1 MLAGSDARAVAGFT
15 SIDLDPK
22 MPQTIS
28 HYCQKCLAANP
39 LGQEFCARCG
49 TRLMIV
55 VEPSSLRFEV
65 GSGGL
70 STDEHLLE
78 RISAAENRVARLADR
93 LERSLDLLLRYAQ
106 NAYFDRSLVRALVNL
121 LTEDGVVQTD
131 RLERLWS
138 ERCQRDAVE
147 QEENVHRDQLRLR
160 ILARDDASNGQEES
174 SPPPPMPG
182 RRVFEDLVNEGFLL
196 IEDKQ
201 TAQGII
207 KLQRAAEIANE
218 NAALNLFIG
227 EHFFR
232 RGKSKLARGYLAKA
246 HAALPD
252 DLRVSLLLGLTCADD
267 GEVELAKDLLSSANA
282 QGGSSFAGHYGLGW
296 LFVAE
301 KNWRRALGEFKRA
314 LTVRPSPEAHY
325 VLGCLY
331 YELNRDTLALRHLRK
346 ATKMD
351 GGYTEAFYLL
361 SQTYERMGR
370 KELAELAL
378 KKACGRLV
386 RPAVRDQESA
396 SVDAEVPA
404 PVRKAGALFQVRKSG
419 TPRLMAGIDK
429 RLANAL
435 REDALQAFKL
445 SNEQSH

>member
-1 MLAGSDARAVAGFT
+1 MG
-15 SIDLDPK
+15 
-22 MPQTIS
+22 IS
-28 HYCQKCLAANP
+28 HYCQRCLAANP

-55 VEPSSLRFEV
+55 VEPTSSRFEV
-65 GSGGL
+65 SASSL
-70 STDEHLLE
+70 PTDEHLLE
-78 RISAAENRVARLADR
+78 RISAAETRVARLAER

-121 LTEDGVVQTD
+121 LAEDGVVQTE

-138 ERCQRDAVE
+138 ERCKNDASE
-147 QEENVHRDQLRLR
+147 QEENVQRDELRLR
-160 ILARDDASNGQEES
+160 ILERADA
-174 SPPPPMPG
+174 PD
-182 RRVFEDLVNEGFLL
+182 RRAFEKLVNEGFLL

-201 TAQGII
+201 VTQGII
-207 KLQRAAEIANE
+207 MLQRAVEIGGGE
-218 NAALNLFIG
+218 DAALNLFIG

-232 RGKSKLARGYLAKA
+232 KGKSKLARGYLAKA

-252 DLRVSLLLGLTCADD
+252 DVRISLLLGLTCADD
-267 GEVELAKDLLSSANA
+267 GEVELAKDLLSNANA

-331 YELNRDTLALRHLRK
+331 YELNRDTLAIRHLRK

-351 GGYTEAFYLL
+351 AGYTEAFYLL
-361 SQTYERMGR
+361 AQAYDRTGR
-370 KELAELAL
+370 KELAEEAL
-378 KKACGRLV
+378 QKASGRTA
-386 RPAVRDQESA
+386 RAR
-396 SVDAEVPA
+396 DAEELTVDDALTPPA
-404 PVRKAGALFQVRKSG
+404 RPGKTPSLFHARKSG
-419 TPRLMAGIDK
+419 PPRLLGGADK
-429 RLANAL
+429 RIINAL

-445 SNEQSH
+445 INSQSH

>member
-1 MLAGSDARAVAGFT
+1 
-15 SIDLDPK
+15 
-22 MPQTIS
+22 MPSTIS

-55 VEPSSLRFEV
+55 VEPSSSRFEV
-65 GSGGL
+65 GSAGL

-78 RISAAENRVARLADR
+78 RISAAENRVARLAER

-106 NAYFDRSLVRALVNL
+106 NAYFDRSLVRALVDL
-121 LTEDGVVQTD
+121 LAEDGVVQTD

-147 QEENVHRDQLRLR
+147 QEENVHRDELRLR
-160 ILARDDASNGQEES
+160 ILARADASLADAVGKQ
-174 SPPPPMPG
+174 SPTPDKK
-182 RRVFEDLVNEGFLL
+182 VFEELVKEGFLL

-201 TAQGII
+201 ITQGIT
-207 KLQRAAEIANE
+207 KLQRAAEIADE

-227 EHFFR
+227 EHFFS
-232 RGKSKLARGYLAKA
+232 RGKSKLARTYLAKA
-246 HAALPD
+246 HAALPND
-252 DLRVSLLLGLTCADD
+252 VRVSLLLGLACADN
-267 GEVELAKDLLSSANA
+267 GEVELAKNLLSNANA

-301 KNWRRALGEFKRA
+301 KKWRRALGEFKRA

-331 YELNRDTLALRHLRK
+331 YELNRDTLAVRHLRK

-351 GGYTEAFYLL
+351 AGYTEAFHLL
-361 SQTYERMGR
+361 AQAYERMGR
-370 KELAELAL
+370 HELAQQALA
-378 KKACGRLV
+378 KASGATALSLS
-386 RPAVRDQESA
+386 QKESIA
-396 SVDAEVPA
+396 SGVSMR
-404 PVRKAGALFQVRKSG
+404 VRKIAPLFSGRKSG
-419 TPRLMAGIDK
+419 TPRLMTGIDK
-429 RLANAL
+429 RLADAL
-435 REDALQAFKL
+435 REDALQAFKI
-445 SNEQSH
+445 SNQQSH

>member
-1 MLAGSDARAVAGFT
+1 MT
-15 SIDLDPK
+15 
-22 MPQTIS
+22 TIS

-55 VEPSSLRFEV
+55 VEPTSARYEV
-65 GSGGL
+65 GTAGL

-78 RISAAENRVARLADR
+78 RISAAETRVARLAER

-121 LTEDGVVQTD
+121 LAEDGVVETERLEKLWTD
-131 RLERLWS
+131 R
-138 ERCQRDAVE
+138 CQKDAVE
-147 QEENVHRDQLRLR
+147 QEENVHRDELRLR
-160 ILARDDASNGQEES
+160 ILARGDA
-174 SPPPPMPG
+174 PD
-182 RRVFEDLVNEGFLL
+182 RKAFEQLVNEGFLL

-201 TAQGII
+201 VTQGIT
-207 KLQRAAEIANE
+207 KLQRAAEISNE

-232 RGKSKLARGYLAKA
+232 KGKSKLARGYLAKA

-252 DLRVSLLLGLTCADD
+252 DVRVSLLLGLTCADD
-267 GEVELAKDLLSSANA
+267 GEVELAKDLLSSATA

-301 KNWRRALGEFKRA
+301 KNWRRALNEFKRA

-331 YELNRDTLALRHLRK
+331 YELNRDTLAVRHLRK

-351 GGYTEAFYLL
+351 AGYTEAFCLL
-361 SQTYERMGR
+361 AQVYERMGR
-370 KELAELAL
+370 KELAEQTLQ
-378 KKACGRLV
+378 KASDPVDLSLTS
-386 RPAVRDQESA
+386 SA
-396 SVDAEVPA
+396 RNQKNVP
-404 PVRKAGALFQVRKSG
+404 LFHVTTSRM
-419 TPRLMAGIDK
+419 PRLIASADK
-429 RLANAL
+429 RIADTL
-435 REDALQAFKL
+435 REDALSLAREHRESQ
-445 SNEQSH
+445 

>member
-1 MLAGSDARAVAGFT
+1 MA
-15 SIDLDPK
+15 P
-22 MPQTIS
+22 TIS

-55 VEPSSLRFEV
+55 IEPTSSRFEV
-65 GSGGL
+65 GATGL

-78 RISAAENRVARLADR
+78 RISAAETRVARLAER

-121 LTEDGVVQTD
+121 LSEDGVIQTE
-131 RLERLWS
+131 RLERLWT
-138 ERCQRDAVE
+138 ERCQKDAVE
-147 QEENVHRDQLRLR
+147 QEENVHRDELRLR
-160 ILARDDASNGQEES
+160 ILARADASDKKA
-174 SPPPPMPG
+174 
-182 RRVFEDLVNEGFLL
+182 FEQLVNEGFLL

-201 TAQGII
+201 VTQGIT

-232 RGKSKLARGYLAKA
+232 KGKSKLARGYLAKA

-252 DLRVSLLLGLTCADD
+252 DVRVSLLLGLTCADD

-331 YELNRDTLALRHLRK
+331 YELNRDALAVRHLRK

-351 GGYTEAFYLL
+351 AGYSEAFCVLA
-361 SQTYERMGR
+361 QVYERMGR
-370 KELAELAL
+370 NELAQQAL
-378 KKACGRLV
+378 QKA
-386 RPAVRDQESA
+386 S
-396 SVDAEVPA
+396 A
-404 PVRKAGALFQVRKSG
+404 PVGLEVDEPGLPTNATIAARVRKSAPLFHVKKSG
-419 TPRLMAGIDK
+419 TLRLMAGVDK
-429 RLANAL
+429 RIADAL
-435 REDALQAFKL
+435 REDALRAYKITDQ
-445 SNEQSH
+445 QSH

>member
-1 MLAGSDARAVAGFT
+1 MA
-15 SIDLDPK
+15 P
-22 MPQTIS
+22 TIS

-39 LGQEFCARCG
+39 LGQEFCTRCG

-55 VEPSSLRFEV
+55 VEPTSARYEV
-65 GSGGL
+65 GTAGL

-78 RISAAENRVARLADR
+78 RISAAETRVARLAER

-121 LTEDGVVQTD
+121 LAEDGVVETE
-131 RLERLWS
+131 RLEKLWT
-138 ERCQRDAVE
+138 ERCQKDAVE
-147 QEENVHRDQLRLR
+147 QEENVHRDELRLR
-160 ILARDDASNGQEES
+160 ILARGDA
-174 SPPPPMPG
+174 PD
-182 RRVFEDLVNEGFLL
+182 RKAFEQLVNEGFLL

-201 TAQGII
+201 VTQGIT

-232 RGKSKLARGYLAKA
+232 KGKSKLARGYLAKA

-252 DLRVSLLLGLTCADD
+252 DVRVSLLLGLTCADD

-282 QGGSSFAGHYGLGW
+282 HGGSSFAGHYGLGW

-301 KNWRRALGEFKRA
+301 KNWRRALNEFKRA

-331 YELNRDTLALRHLRK
+331 YELNRDTLAVRHLRK

-351 GGYTEAFYLL
+351 AGYTEAFCLL
-361 SQTYERMGR
+361 AQVYERMGR
-370 KELAELAL
+370 KELAEQMLQ
-378 KKACGRLV
+378 KASEPVDLSLT
-386 RPAVRDQESA
+386 SA
-396 SVDAEVPA
+396 AGNQKNVP
-404 PVRKAGALFQVRKSG
+404 LFHVTTSR
-419 TPRLMAGIDK
+419 TPRLIANADK
-429 RLANAL
+429 RIADTL
-435 REDALQAFKL
+435 REDALSLAREHRESQ
-445 SNEQSH
+445 

>member
-1 MLAGSDARAVAGFT
+1 MG
-15 SIDLDPK
+15 P
-22 MPQTIS
+22 TIS

-55 VEPSSLRFEV
+55 VEPSSSRFEV
-65 GSGGL
+65 GSAGL

-78 RISAAENRVARLADR
+78 RISVAENRVARLAER

-121 LTEDGVVQTD
+121 LAEDGLVETE

-147 QEENVHRDQLRLR
+147 QEENVHRDELRLR
-160 ILARDDASNGQEES
+160 ILARAGTPDKKAFEE
-174 SPPPPMPG
+174 
-182 RRVFEDLVNEGFLL
+182 LVNEGFLL

-201 TAQGII
+201 ITQGIT
-207 KLQRAAEIANE
+207 KLQRAAEIGDE

-232 RGKSKLARGYLAKA
+232 RGKSKLARAYLAKA

-252 DLRVSLLLGLTCADD
+252 DVRISLLLGLTCADD
-267 GEVELAKDLLSSANA
+267 GEVELAKDLLSNANA

-331 YELNRDTLALRHLRK
+331 YELNRDALAVRHLRK

-351 GGYTEAFYLL
+351 AGYTEAFYLL
-361 SQTYERMGR
+361 AQVYERMGR
-370 KELAELAL
+370 KELAQQAL
-378 KKACGRLV
+378 ER
-386 RPAVRDQESA
+386 A
-396 SVDAEVPA
+396 SVPTATIVDEQNSVSPIIATRVPKTA
-404 PVRKAGALFQVRKSG
+404 PLFHVRKSG
-419 TPRLMAGIDK
+419 TLRLMAGVDK
-429 RLANAL
+429 RLADAL

-445 SNEQSH
+445 SNQQSH

>member
-1 MLAGSDARAVAGFT
+1 MA
-15 SIDLDPK
+15 P
-22 MPQTIS
+22 TIS

-55 VEPSSLRFEV
+55 TEPTSSRYEV
-65 GSGGL
+65 GASSL

-78 RISAAENRVARLADR
+78 RISAAETRVARLADR

-121 LTEDGVVQTD
+121 LAEDGVVQTE

-138 ERCQRDAVE
+138 ERCQRDASE
-147 QEENVHRDQLRLR
+147 QEENVHRDELRLR
-160 ILARDDASNGQEES
+160 ILSRPDEPGKKEFQE
-174 SPPPPMPG
+174 
-182 RRVFEDLVNEGFLL
+182 LVNEGFLL
-196 IEDKQ
+196 IEDRQ
-201 TAQGII
+201 VTEGIA
-207 KLQRAAEIANE
+207 KLQRAAEIDGDE

-232 RGKSKLARGYLAKA
+232 RGKSKLARTYLAKA
-246 HAALPD
+246 HAALPN
-252 DLRVSLLLGLTCADD
+252 DLRISLLLGLTCADD
-267 GEVELAKDLLSSANA
+267 GEVELAKDLLSNANA

-296 LFVAE
+296 VFVAE

-325 VLGCLY
+325 VLACLY
-331 YELNRDTLALRHLRK
+331 YELNRDALALRHLRK

-351 GGYTEAFYLL
+351 ARYVEAFYLL
-361 SQTYERMGR
+361 AQVYERMGR
-370 KELAELAL
+370 QELAQQAL
-378 KKACGRLV
+378 
-386 RPAVRDQESA
+386 Q
-396 SVDAEVPA
+396 
-404 PVRKAGALFQVRKSG
+404 KAGGPTAPPPDDPSLAIPPRIRKTTPLFHARKTG
-419 TPRLMAGIDK
+419 PARLLAGDK
-429 RLANAL
+429 RIIQAL

-445 SNEQSH
+445 TNQQSH